1 MDTRDAMRAKLRIR
15 AADVAAVS
23 GFLSAPGNRLVDG
36 LLDLIERYG
45 GVAAINRRAA
55 EAGRLETRLERLREE
70 RSPFLADLEWLAEQ
84 RDAGRFVTLPEYRR
98 GVLGAAADTT
108 PVDEGDAVTLEIS
121 ALQYFPW
128 LIAEARQAIA
138 CRELMPARYIR
149 VRAMREQSA
158 PGEDILAVAAAM
170 QLIGA
175 SHVETLDTRGTDGSN
190 IHLGGP
196 GTITGYFGG
205 IGQPNEHALDWA
217 DECLRYLTEFG
228 IREVLNVNSG
238 TILIALLMHKLGIDN
253 AFKVSVFMGV
263 DNPWAVLWLLL
274 GARLLCAEDDSTSM
288 AAVNLSNSVE
298 PPTLLEAAAI
308 RRGLGLE
315 DGLRLE
321 HHVTEAYRSI
331 VCQPY
336 DRRADLVAVAAM
348 MPNISAKHEGGEP
361 AVEATREHPSDI
373 VDYFVSK
380 EQAVAGGLMPL
391 LEASYLDKHAAVNRT
406 AVELVRAGI
415 GLKAAALLH
424 PAAGERSTA
433 TA

>member
-1 MDTRDAMRAKLRIR
+1 MRAKLSIR

-23 GFLSAPGNRLVDG
+23 GFLTAPGNRLVDG

-45 GVAAINRRAA
+45 GIAAINRRAA

-70 RSPFLADLEWLAEQ
+70 RSPFLADLGWLAEQ
-84 RDAGRFVTLPEYRR
+84 RDAGRFVTLPEYRH
-98 GVLGAAADTT
+98 GVLGARADTT
-108 PVDEGDAVTLEIS
+108 PVDEGNAVTLEIS

-138 CRELMPARYIR
+138 RRELMPARYIR

-190 IHLGGP
+190 LHLGGP
-196 GTITGYFGG
+196 DTITGYFGG
-205 IGQPNEHALDWA
+205 IGQPNDHALDWA
-217 DECLRYLTEFG
+217 DECLHYLTEFG
-228 IREVLNVNSG
+228 VREVLNVNSG
-238 TILIALLMHKLGIDN
+238 TILIALLMHKLGIDI

-288 AAVNLSNSVE
+288 AALNLSNSVK
-298 PPTLLEAAAI
+298 PPTLLEAAEI

-315 DGLRLE
+315 ELRLE
-321 HHVTEAYRSI
+321 HHATEAYRSI

-336 DRRADLVAVAAM
+336 DQRADLVAVAAV

-380 EQAVAGGLMPL
+380 EQAVAGGLMSL
-391 LEASYLDKHAAVNRT
+391 LEANYLDKHAAVNRT
-406 AVELVRAGI
+406 AAQLVRAGI

-424 PAAGERSTA
+424 PAAAGERSTA

>member
-23 GFLSAPGNRLVDG
+23 GFLTAPGNRLVDG

-45 GVAAINRRAA
+45 GVDAINRHAA

-70 RSPFLADLEWLAEQ
+70 RSPFLADLGWLAEE
-84 RDAGRFVTLPEYRR
+84 RDAGRFVTLPEYRH
-98 GVLGAAADTT
+98 GVLGADTT
-108 PVDEGDAVTLEIS
+108 PVDEGNAVTLEIS

-138 CRELMPARYIR
+138 RRELMPARYIR

-170 QLIGA
+170 QVIGA

-190 IHLGGP
+190 VHLGGP
-196 GTITGYFGG
+196 AAITGYFGG
-205 IGQPNEHALDWA
+205 IGQPNDHALGWA
-217 DECLRYLTEFG
+217 DECLHYLTEFG
-228 IREVLNVNSG
+228 VREVLNVNSG
-238 TILIALLMHKLGIDN
+238 TILIALLMHKLGIDI

-288 AAVNLSNSVE
+288 AALNLSNSVE
-298 PPTLLEAAAI
+298 PPTLLEAAEI

-315 DGLRLE
+315 DDLRLE

-348 MPNISAKHEGGEP
+348 MSNISAKHEGGEP

-391 LEASYLDKHAAVNRT
+391 LEANYLDKHAAVNRT
-406 AVELVRAGI
+406 AAQLVRAGI

-424 PAAGERSTA
+424 PAVGERSTA